1 MIMSGIAANAKR
13 GANMENTYS
22 ESYKK
27 QQKILRLA
35 FRHKKYRVRKKNWN
49 RYNKTDKREFEKML
63 QRSRFKTWKLNCD
76 KFIN

>member
-1 MIMSGIAANAKR
+1 MNGIAANAKR

-49 RYNKTDKREFEKML
+49 RYKKIDEREFEKML
-63 QRSRFKTWKLNCD
+63 QRSRLKIWKLNCD
-76 KFIN
+76 KFVD